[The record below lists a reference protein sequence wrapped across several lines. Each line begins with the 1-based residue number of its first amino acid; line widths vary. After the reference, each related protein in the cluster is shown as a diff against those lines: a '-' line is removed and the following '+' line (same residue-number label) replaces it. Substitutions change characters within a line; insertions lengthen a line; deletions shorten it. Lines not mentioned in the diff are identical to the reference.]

1 MRFYVSPFTLALAG
15 LLNLAPADPALA
27 QMSKT
32 QEKFQDLFATA
43 GYGTAFGAAMGAAT
57 LPFQKHP
64 ERKLRSVAV
73 GASIGF
79 IAGSIVGGYMIFGQ
93 PSYAQQHSPA
103 ASKFVIQPIMS
114 PNLKI
119 EGIEG
124 FMTLAE
130 F

>member
-1 MRFYVSPFTLALAG
+1 MVNFKKIYRILVTCAILSMTKSAH
-15 LLNLAPADPALA
+15 A
-27 QMSKT
+27 QMSQT
-32 QEKFQDLFATA
+32 QQQFQDLFATA

-64 ERKLRSVAV
+64 ERKLRSVAI

-79 IAGSIVGGYMIFGQ
+79 IAGSLAGGYMIFTDR
-93 PSYAQQHSPA
+93 SYADVPKKVPSFA
-103 ASKFVIQPIMS
+103 IQPILDDS
-114 PNLKI
+114 LNL

-124 FMTLAE
+124 SYVLAR